1 MRKIRFRSSFKG
13 KFSVRKKI
21 PEPSLARKKPVDI
34 GILIKSRNCDRKIM
48 QTIRIRRGLTA
59 RLRKWNQFEQ
69 FR

>member
-1 MRKIRFRSSFKG
+1 MRKIRFRCSFKG

-59 RLRKWNQFEQ
+59 RIRKWNQFKQ

>member
-1 MRKIRFRSSFKG
+1 MRKIRVRSSFKG

-59 RLRKWNQFEQ
+59 RIRKWNQFEQ